1 MTGTSIEVDGTLG
14 SLAGKLILQDGANL
28 NNGQLTIDAGDQATL
43 NGATITGGT
52 ITNNG
57 TIDVTGAATF
67 AGVTLN
73 GAASGTG
80 IIDNTG
86 TLTIGSGGLTL
97 AGSNYT
103 LELNGSGTIA
113 LNGETIKSTF
123 SDDTLVNNGNSI
135 YGTGQIGTGKD
146 GTQPL
151 NVNNVSGT
159 IEAIGGTLFI
169 SNGTFLTN
177 SGLLEAANTGILDF
191 TIGAIHNDGT
201 NPLSSSN
208 AGGIL
213 VDGTLEIDN
222 PLSSSAAGSL
232 SFGGNG
238 QGVVAL
244 AGGTIEGN
252 STNAETLFNIN
263 NLILGNGHIGL
274 GTDLLTLQN
283 EAHGVINANV
293 SGQVISIDTVAT
305 INIGTI
311 EATGGGAVDFAG
323 AITNSGSLTAS
334 YGSKLAFSNETIAN
348 TGSINAD
355 GLVAASQIIIHGMV
369 TLDGGDG
376 SSTGPGHVVLTG
388 GLQDGII
395 SDLHAA
401 TLINVDNTISGSGSV
416 GDAYLTAE
424 NDQYGVIDAT
434 GILALNAISTVNA
447 GLLEATSGGTLKIEG
462 SVSNSGLIEAN
473 GGKVFVDSTAT
484 ITGTASATITN
495 GGVAEFVGSSTQ
507 TLVLNATFTG
517 SGTLE
522 LDNSQHYGGKVSGF
536 GAGDKIDLTD
546 LTYSSSETDVWN
558 SQTHTL
564 TITEGT
570 QSSSISFAGS
580 YDQNSFALTSDANGH
595 TEVVL
600 SPAQA
605 SLSGLDH
612 AGNGVEGFALGA
624 TLTDLNASGITYQW
638 LDNGAAI
645 AGATGSTYLPTAA
658 DLGKTLDVVVGF
670 TDGSAEHVTALAG
683 AVAAPPAVA
692 INADGITLNE
702 NASLTLHTLDVSFGD
717 AGNDSISVKLD
728 VIHGTL
734 ALDNM
739 AGLSE
744 SGSGTIL
751 SPFILTGTL
760 SAIDTALSHGLVY
773 TPTTGYYGS
782 DTLTFEAHDG
792 AFTSNTATATIDV
805 APPPVIVAESNPAP
819 ETIILPTSPTVLSA
833 GTSTNSLGMNT
844 ETFDGLTAGSASNNG
859 LGHGNFTSNALG
871 ATFTASGDAG
881 IVHGSSSV
889 SAAPFIGPSPG
900 QADATN
906 YLSIGAH
913 GSETITFGSEQNE
926 FGLYW
931 GSADS
936 FNTIS
941 FYDGNNLVASYS
953 GTDVAPLLANG
964 NQGSFASNGYVEFP
978 DLAPF
983 DKVVLASGSSNAFEI
998 DNISSGYHVHLAAP
1012 ISGTL
1017 TVSDADIGDTL
1028 TASVKGNGVA
1038 EYNGSTTLPSDAN
1051 VSALIASSAITF
1063 DTVQTTG
1070 GKDVLDWTYNPGN
1083 ADLDFLKSG
1092 DTLTLDVQCHR
1103 QRRACHH
1110 RGSAADCH
1118 AGRKRCGGR

>member
-1 MTGTSIEVDGTLG
+1 MWHWGRITNNGTLDVAGLATLLNDTLTNTSASGSIIQIDSNDTLTLSGTEISGGTVTDNGTIHVTGASKIDGNAALDKGTVTVDAVLTLDNVTVSGTTINDHSGIELDDTVKLSSSAGIQGASSTALGTITNNGTLEVAGLVTLLNDTLTNTSASIIQVDDGTTLTLSGVHITGGTVNDGTAGGTGSIHITGDSTISDASLNNGSVKIAQGVSLTLDDVTVTGTSIEVDGTLG

-355 GLVAASQIIIHGMV
+355 GSVAASQIIIHGMV

-600 SPAQA
+600 KSGA
-605 SLSGLDH
+605 SIAKWSRSRRQWRRGFCARRDADRPERKRYHLSVARQRRRDRGGDRLD
-612 AGNGVEGFALGA
+612 
-624 TLTDLNASGITYQW
+624 
-638 LDNGAAI
+638 
-645 AGATGSTYLPTAA
+645 
-658 DLGKTLDVVVGF
+658 
-670 TDGSAEHVTALAG
+670 
-683 AVAAPPAVA
+683 
-692 INADGITLNE
+692 
-702 NASLTLHTLDVSFGD
+702 
-717 AGNDSISVKLD
+717 
-728 VIHGTL
+728 
-734 ALDNM
+734 
-739 AGLSE
+739 
-744 SGSGTIL
+744 
-751 SPFILTGTL
+751 L
-760 SAIDTALSHGLVY
+760 SANRGR
-773 TPTTGYYGS
+773 
-782 DTLTFEAHDG
+782 
-792 AFTSNTATATIDV
+792 
-805 APPPVIVAESNPAP
+805 
-819 ETIILPTSPTVLSA
+819 
-833 GTSTNSLGMNT
+833 
-844 ETFDGLTAGSASNNG
+844 
-859 LGHGNFTSNALG
+859 
-871 ATFTASGDAG
+871 SGQDARCRRG
-881 IVHGSSSV
+881 IHR
-889 SAAPFIGPSPG
+889 
-900 QADATN
+900 
-906 YLSIGAH
+906 
-913 GSETITFGSEQNE
+913 
-926 FGLYW
+926 
-931 GSADS
+931 
-936 FNTIS
+936 
-941 FYDGNNLVASYS
+941 
-953 GTDVAPLLANG
+953 
-964 NQGSFASNGYVEFP
+964 
-978 DLAPF
+978 
-983 DKVVLASGSSNAFEI
+983 
-998 DNISSGYHVHLAAP
+998 
-1012 ISGTL
+1012 
-1017 TVSDADIGDTL
+1017 
-1028 TASVKGNGVA
+1028 
-1038 EYNGSTTLPSDAN
+1038 
-1051 VSALIASSAITF
+1051 
-1063 DTVQTTG
+1063 
-1070 GKDVLDWTYNPGN
+1070 
-1083 ADLDFLKSG
+1083 
-1092 DTLTLDVQCHR
+1092 R
-1103 QRRACHH
+1103 QRRARYGTRRCCCGAARRRDQCGRHH
-1110 RGSAADCH
+1110 TQRERVADAAY
-1118 AGRKRCGGR
+1118 A